1 MLAQS
6 NSEFLEFVKLI
17 DGDVLGVV
25 FIIGTIGFFVSLIVL
40 VVSISRTWNNIVVVR
55 MNQRLV
61 QELLQKGYSVDDIE
75 RLAYGG
81 QAWSHCF
88 RKMFHSAKSQFANYV
103 NRNQHENQPVPPY
116 KQPV

>member
-6 NSEFLEFVKLI
+6 NSEFLEFLKLI
-17 DGDVLGVV
+17 DGDILGVV
-25 FIIGTIGFFVSLIVL
+25 FIIGTIGFFVSLIVM
-40 VVSISRTWNNIVVVR
+40 VVAITRTWNNIAMVR

-81 QAWSHCF
+81 QAWSHRF
-88 RKMFHSAKSQFANYV
+88 RKMFHSAKSQFTNYV
-103 NRNQHENQPVPPY
+103 NRNKRENQPVPPY